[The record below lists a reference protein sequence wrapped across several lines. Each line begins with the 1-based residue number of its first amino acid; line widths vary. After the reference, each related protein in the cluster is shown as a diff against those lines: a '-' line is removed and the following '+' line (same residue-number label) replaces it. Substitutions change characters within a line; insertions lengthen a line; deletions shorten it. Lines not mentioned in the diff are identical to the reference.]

1 MTHTTVELETCD
13 VDITSDRLDFWSK
26 NPERKLM
33 FSLNFEEFDE
43 LLESVARVEK
53 FIDNPNPCVW
63 VNLLT
68 KPIANA

>member
-43 LLESVARVEK
+43 ILEAVAHMEK
-53 FIDNPNPCVW
+53 FKQSFNP
-63 VNLLT
+63 
-68 KPIANA
+68 